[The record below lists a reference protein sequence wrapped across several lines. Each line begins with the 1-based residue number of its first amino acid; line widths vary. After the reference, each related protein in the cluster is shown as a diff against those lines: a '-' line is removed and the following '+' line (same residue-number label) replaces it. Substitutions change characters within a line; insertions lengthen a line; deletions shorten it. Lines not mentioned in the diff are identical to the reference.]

1 MSLGSVHERPEPGSV
16 GKEDSPSYYFILVP
30 FFFFFFQI
38 IELKKYQVGRNYGS
52 LFFFLFLITL
62 SRDIGI
68 KKKFFCL
75 QVFFFIIERKRISRA
90 VYHCHGGTFFFI
102 V

>member
-16 GKEDSPSYYFILVP
+16 GKEDSHIISFLFP
-30 FFFFFFQI
+30 FLFFSQI